1 MRILALGRLRPTIVS
16 LHCHLRWRQGCLP
29 ALLRSTAYSLLSL
42 LSESQWPWLAY
53 PWKQSCVVD
62 LTLWAQSAM
71 ACCACGPL
79 ITLAHFL
86 RISTLGASEAFVFLK
101 QGPTIQPR
109 LGSNSPILLHLP
121 PQCWDYGHVLL
132 TFLLGREPEWLREG
146 SPVRP

>member
-101 QGPTIQPR
+101 QGPTIQPIKLTHPPASTSSV
-109 LGSNSPILLHLP
+109 LGLWA
-121 PQCWDYGHVLL
+121 CFTDFFVG
-132 TFLLGREPEWLREG
+132 EG
-146 SPVRP
+146 ARMVKRR